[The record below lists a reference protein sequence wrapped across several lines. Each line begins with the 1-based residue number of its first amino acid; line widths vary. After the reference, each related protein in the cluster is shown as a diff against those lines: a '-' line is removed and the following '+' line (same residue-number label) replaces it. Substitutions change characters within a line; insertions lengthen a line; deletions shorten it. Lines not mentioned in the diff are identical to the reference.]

1 MSISTLS
8 RRAILAGASAS
19 ALTVPIAAVAVAA
32 PSLALAEP
40 AIAVPTVPSGPSVIE
55 KLWDERQAALREY
68 EAAHRVCD
76 RLDKVLEQRMPD
88 PHPSIVWSNPEN
100 DADGLKFEGKG
111 EPWHLKKYIHS
122 RHIERVLKAACE
134 PKFLRTKIEG
144 KVPGTLVVTWQERS
158 KDEGPFAFTEED
170 VALQERLR
178 ARMELSRRYER
189 KMKRVSHEIG
199 LTAAERRR
207 DRACSRQVKIDN
219 KIIRIPASSRRDLA
233 IKIEIFDHYERD
245 MGADEIV
252 RDVRRLIVMPDELR
266 ARMLASVGHPDP
278 DIFARMSV

>member
-1 MSISTLS
+1 M
-8 RRAILAGASAS
+8 
-19 ALTVPIAAVAVAA
+19 
-32 PSLALAEP
+32 
-40 AIAVPTVPSGPSVIE
+40 
-55 KLWDERQAALREY
+55 ERQSADTHVFTFSER
-68 EAAHRVCD
+68 
-76 RLDKVLEQRMPD
+76 K
-88 PHPSIVWSNPEN
+88 EN
-100 DADGLKFEGKG
+100 E
-111 EPWHLKKYIHS
+111 EPF
-122 RHIERVLKAACE
+122 
-134 PKFLRTKIEG
+134 P
-144 KVPGTLVVTWQERS
+144 
-158 KDEGPFAFTEED
+158 FTEED

-233 IKIEIFDHYERD
+233 VKLEIFDHYERD

-252 RDVRRLIVMPDELR
+252 RDVRRLIVMPDELF

-278 DIFARMSV
+278 DSSTSCD